1 MGHPTDIFIELS
13 SNNCICAICHDVLE
27 DASSL
32 KECGHTFCD
41 ACIRDLES
49 HSSPCPNCRAVV
61 RGANANYILRDVIES
76 MQVRCP
82 DAEDGNSNKRKR
94 DENDREETANS
105 GCNWKGQLKDL
116 KDHESVCGYKIVPC
130 TVDGCTH
137 TCRRRDIESHLS
149 SGTGMMMHMDLKLSA
164 MEQRHKTD
172 MRLMELEME
181 RKYESKIQQLRYDIR
196 ELTYKAED
204 AEYNVKDAERKCKD
218 MRMEANHTRYLN
230 DCSNWIEYVR
240 VNGDKPWVS
249 DISVYAVRKL
259 EDAVRRKGPISHN
272 HPITGL
278 LCTLYCG
285 GSTYPLMV
293 RHKSAMEPPCCTFP
307 HDFFHLNVCP
317 GGYLRSQDFG
327 WTCSTSMSTILL
339 SIMRLLYYPNESI
352 HRNTQA
358 SILFLDIDGAEEDHI
373 EGTGSSIPVHYKNR
387 VQEEALKY
395 AGRSVYPKVIEMLKY
410 GELIDEDSVLGPTAD
425 TFLSSCYQK
434 QNTYVPNEVNP
445 NWRDQS

>member
-1 MGHPTDIFIELS
+1 MGHPTDIFLELS

-76 MQVRCP
+76 MHVKCP
-82 DAEDGNSNKRKR
+82 DADGNNNKRKR
-94 DENDREETANS
+94 DENDSEETAHS
-105 GCNWKGQLKDL
+105 GCDWKGQLKDL

-137 TCRRRDIESHLS
+137 TCRRRDREIHLS
-149 SGTGMMMHMDLKLSA
+149 SGTGMMMHMDLKLRFES
-164 MEQRHKTD
+164 QRHRAEMK
-172 MRLMELEME
+172 LMEIGME

-204 AEYNVKDAERKCKD
+204 AERKCRA
-218 MRMEANHTRYLN
+218 MRMEANHTRYMI

-249 DISVYAVRKL
+249 DISVYAVRKS
-259 EDAVRRKGPISHN
+259 EDAVRRKGPIAHR

-278 LCTLYCG
+278 LCNFI
-285 GSTYPLMV
+285 S
-293 RHKSAMEPPCCTFP
+293 
-307 HDFFHLNVCP
+307 
-317 GGYLRSQDFG
+317 
-327 WTCSTSMSTILL
+327 
-339 SIMRLLYYPNESI
+339 
-352 HRNTQA
+352 
-358 SILFLDIDGAEEDHI
+358 
-373 EGTGSSIPVHYKNR
+373 
-387 VQEEALKY
+387 
-395 AGRSVYPKVIEMLKY
+395 
-410 GELIDEDSVLGPTAD
+410 
-425 TFLSSCYQK
+425 
-434 QNTYVPNEVNP
+434 
-445 NWRDQS
+445 